1 MGYKLLHLLLE
12 SGSENVIFDTGI
24 SHDRIDKEQSGRGS
38 ELLTEIQD
46 FFRLICAAEI
56 SGTDRIQGKTTFLPF
71 FCLMI
76 DLVGK
81 VRTVIAVVAG
91 LIG

>member
-38 ELLTEIQD
+38 ELLTEKMCI
-46 FFRLICAAEI
+46 R
-56 SGTDRIQGKTTFLPF
+56 DR
-71 FCLMI
+71 
-76 DLVGK
+76 
-81 VRTVIAVVAG
+81 
-91 LIG
+91 